1 MIKLKEILLEVL
13 SEGVYDPGILKAV
26 FLAGGPG
33 SGKTTVSSQVLGV
46 QFNSFAVSGL
56 KPVNSDK
63 FFEYLLRV
71 NNLPTDLSKV
81 SKAEFDRITAGPAS
95 IRSQAKSLMQSQ
107 LTQYL
112 VGRIG
117 LIIDGTGDNVEKI
130 SNQSSE
136 LKDKF
141 GYDTAMIFVN
151 TSLEKAIERNNARE
165 RVLPEK
171 LVVDSWNAAQK
182 ARDEY
187 ERIFGANF
195 YEIQND
201 KDTRPGEPVPVD
213 KAVEKR
219 VDAFLRTPVA
229 NPVGKEWIK
238 SELEAK
244 RSKVNE
250 ADGGYKIYCD
260 MDGVLCDFER
270 QWMKYFNKDAN
281 EHRREI
287 GKPAY
292 DVLLDGTPF
301 DFWAKMEW
309 QPGGQKLWNAI
320 KMHNPSI
327 LSAPADSKASE
338 DGKEAWVAKNLKPQ
352 PEVIFRKSNR
362 KQEFATPNSILIDDH
377 ASNIE
382 RWKAAGGIAIHHT
395 NINKTLSELGKYIT
409 L

>member
-1 MIKLKEILLEVL
+1 VK
-13 SEGVYDPGILKAV
+13 
-26 FLAGGPG
+26 
-33 SGKTTVSSQVLGV
+33 
-46 QFNSFAVSGL
+46 
-56 KPVNSDK
+56 
-63 FFEYLLRV
+63 
-71 NNLPTDLSKV
+71 
-81 SKAEFDRITAGPAS
+81 
-95 IRSQAKSLMQSQ
+95 
-107 LTQYL
+107 
-112 VGRIG
+112 
-117 LIIDGTGDNVEKI
+117 KI

-171 LVVDSWNAAQK
+171 IVVDSWNAAQK

-187 ERIFGANF
+187 ERIFGASF

-250 ADGGYKIYCD
+250 ADGEYKIYCD

-338 DGKEAWVAKNLKPQ
+338 DGKKAWVAKNLKPQ

-377 ASNIE
+377 GSNIE

-395 NINKTLSELGKYIT
+395 NINKTLSELSKYIT